1 MTNQRSTNS
10 WITDVENSENEMKML
25 LTEQWQVWRTPK
37 SRHSDSQMDGQ
48 TNGRYQTAT
57 DGLIGTEINHELKRQ
72 KTQMDK

>member
-1 MTNQRSTNS
+1 MLKIQK
-10 WITDVENSENEMKML
+10 MKWKCYINR
-25 LTEQWQVWRTPK
+25 TVWQVWRTPK

-57 DGLIGTEINHELKRQ
+57 DGLIETEINHELKRQ

>member
-1 MTNQRSTNS
+1 MDKRCWKFRKWN
-10 WITDVENSENEMKML
+10 ENVR
-25 LTEQWQVWRTPK
+25 TVWQVWRTPK

-57 DGLIGTEINHELKRQ
+57 DGLIETEINHELKRQ

>member
-1 MTNQRSTNS
+1 MDNRCWKFRKWN
-10 WITDVENSENEMKML
+10 ENVINR
-25 LTEQWQVWRTPK
+25 TVCQVWRTPK

>member
-1 MTNQRSTNS
+1 MLKMKWKWN
-10 WITDVENSENEMKML
+10 ENVINR
-25 LTEQWQVWRTPK
+25 TVWQVWRTPK

-57 DGLIGTEINHELKRQ
+57 DGLIETEINHELKTQ